1 MESNQQIAAPWTE
14 AYSQIDQFELSFDN
28 KLTTLPILPVQW
40 KIIFD
45 FMPVDVVTFDNPAT
59 SGIDWQTVANILMI
73 TNGDPDNCR
82 IPSLF
87 FSPVGGNG
95 ILPVL
100 IDQSNHIQ
108 PSDWIRQ
115 PSALNLNEW
124 TKIEMRQEADEDEDI
139 IFTLSINQVDKFQ
152 ELNPD
157 PREFANMDVY
167 ANDKWHNTGQP
178 LFKLGFLR
186 NMTILIRGGKERIS
200 HKEL

>member
-1 MESNQQIAAPWTE
+1 MKITAPWTE

-45 FMPVDVVTFDNPAT
+45 FMPMDVVTFDNPAT

-100 IDQSNHIQ
+100 KDQSYHIQ
-108 PSDWIRQ
+108 PSDWIRH
-115 PSALNLNEW
+115 PPALNLNEW
-124 TKIEMRQEADEDEDI
+124 TKIEMRQEAEEDGEI
-139 IFTLSINQVDKFQ
+139 IFTLSINQVEKFR
-152 ELNPD
+152 ESNPD
-157 PREFANMDVY
+157 PKEFSNMDVY